1 MQAKTQTFTLSDK
14 PIQVW
19 AFCCGSVRIKE
30 KAFEV
35 KRPGLLSTLAA
46 FPSKVFTDWM
56 PIWCFAID
64 HPEGRFLID
73 TGDTDQVNDP
83 AYYGQLKGLVH
94 YYMTKQM
101 GIKITREEEIDA
113 QLKAIGWTCDS
124 IDKVFMTH
132 LHVDHIGG
140 LNHFPN
146 QEIFVHR
153 IEHEKPHSVFPEL
166 LPNTFNPQLL
176 DAQDQEAN
184 WGKVARLTKDGSLL
198 MVPTP
203 GHTPGHCSFLLKTDE
218 EHLLF
223 AGDAVYYEGQL
234 SKDRYSATIHQ
245 LKSARSTIVKIN
257 AAAKAHPTIILPAH
271 DPNAGIRLADRTLTS
286 T

>member
-1 MQAKTQTFTLSDK
+1 MYTQTFTLKGK
-14 PIQVW
+14 PVQIW
-19 AFCCGSVRIKE
+19 AFCCGQVRLKQ

-35 KRPGLLSTLAA
+35 KWPGLLSTLAA
-46 FPSKVFTDWM
+46 FPSKRFTDWM

-73 TGDTDQVNDP
+73 TGDTNKVNDP

-94 YYMTKQM
+94 HYLTKQM
-101 GIKITREEEIDA
+101 GIQITREQEIDA
-113 QLKAIGWTCDS
+113 QLKTIGWTSAS

-140 LNHFPN
+140 LHHFPTPN
-146 QEIFVHR
+146 IHVHR
-153 IEHEKPHSVFPEL
+153 IEQEQPHSVFPAL
-166 LPNTFNPQLL
+166 LPDDFHPQLMH
-176 DAQDQEAN
+176 AQDQDTN
-184 WGKVARLTKDGSLL
+184 WGVVDTLTSDGRFL

-203 GHTPGHCSFLLKTDE
+203 GHTPGHCSFMLKTDE
-218 EHLLF
+218 QHLLF

-245 LKSARSTIVKIN
+245 RKTARASIEKIKQAVN
-257 AAAKAHPTIILPAH
+257 VHPTIVLPAH
-271 DPNAGIRLADRTLTS
+271 DPDAGMRLVKRIIAQP
-286 T
+286 